1 MAWPSPQDYS
11 EAVQNPILTF
21 SDGELK
27 RGQIEVNNLGLLKP
41 CSGAFAVVFKI
52 KILPQAWAI
61 KCFTSEILDQQR
73 RYEAISIYLSK
84 VALPYTVPFTYM
96 QNGIMIYGH
105 KYPLLK
111 MEWVHGESLN
121 SFVARSINYPDTLLS
136 LAKVWV
142 SMMAD
147 LKAVNIA
154 HGDLQH
160 GNIVVVGDQLKL
172 IDYDG
177 MFVPSLAGKQS
188 NEIGH
193 RNYQLPSRSQWD
205 YGPYLDNFS
214 AWVIYVSLVALA
226 VHPELWNSHQ
236 GGDECLIF
244 RKEDFTNPAASA
256 ILRDLNSSP
265 NDELRFLIEMFT
277 SLFSLSPQDVPSLD
291 GNLPTIKIVPPKPW
305 WSDSVERP
313 VQLEEKQ
320 TAEVNQIAE
329 EEPVVSD
336 PGWII
341 DSLAADKPIEQVAF
355 RSQPKEL
362 RIVAVGS
369 LALIFLTR
377 FLIEMPVSELFVMVS
392 FVLGL
397 NILLCFIR
405 YKNDPSHAEFE
416 SFKKESKKFLSKI
429 REHQTLMDSI
439 SAERLALQEKLAKS
453 EREHADQKKRLTAS
467 LQAEIATNQANL
479 NIQLQ
484 SVNRRRQEI
493 GTAETNKKN
502 SLQGT
507 IGNQILTQERK
518 ISGLNQREAD
528 EKSNVIKALQDNH
541 VQSRL
546 CSRSIAFCSISGIGT
561 AYRSRLIAAGI
572 VTAADIDWR
581 VSQVYGIGPAKRV
594 ALMAWRQNLEA
605 EARRTA
611 PTLSLQDKWVIE
623 NKYHQERQNL
633 EAEKQ
638 RLQSELNAQI
648 ASARQYFAD
657 VRQSLNQEEQQIR
670 SANAYERNRIQ
681 QEYDGRFAELDAS
694 LNTARNQVA
703 PAMNELSEK
712 FRTAQKQVFAFR
724 WKSAKH
730 DKEGRRFA
738 SLRFRNY
745 LHRIIRA

>member
-1 MAWPSPQDYS
+1 MAWPTNQDYS
-11 EAVQNPILTF
+11 EAVQNPPLTF
-21 SDGELK
+21 SDVELK
-27 RGQIEVNNLGLLKP
+27 KGQVNVDKNGLPIP
-41 CSGAFAVVFKI
+41 CSGAFAVVFKV
-52 KILPQAWAI
+52 KILPQSWAI

-73 RYEAISIYLSK
+73 RYEAISNYLAK
-84 VALPYTVPFTYM
+84 VALPYTVPFTFM
-96 QNGIMIYGH
+96 QNGIMVYGQ

-111 MEWVHGESLN
+111 MQWVQGESLS

-142 SMMAD
+142 RMMAD

-177 MFVPSLAGKQS
+177 MFVPALAGQQS

-193 RNYQLPSRSQWD
+193 RNYQLPSRSRWD

-226 VHPELWNSHQ
+226 VHPELWNAHQ

-244 RKEDFTNPAASA
+244 RKEDFVNPANSA
-256 ILRDLNSSP
+256 ILRDLQSSP

-277 SLFSLSPQDVPSLD
+277 SLFSLSSQDVPSLD
-291 GNLPTIKIVPPKPW
+291 GNLRTIKIEPPKPW

-313 VQLEEKQ
+313 VQPEEKQ
-320 TAEVNQIAE
+320 TAETNRTLE
-329 EEPVVSD
+329 EEPAIPD

-341 DSLAADKPIEQVAF
+341 DSLTADKPIEPVVFQ
-355 RSQPKEL
+355 SQQKEL

-369 LALIFLTR
+369 LALVFLTR
-377 FLIEMPVSELFVMVS
+377 FFVEMPVSELFVMVS
-392 FVLGL
+392 FVFGL
-397 NILLCFIR
+397 NILLCFVR
-405 YKNDPSHAEFE
+405 YQNDTSHAQFE
-416 SFKKESKKFLSKI
+416 AFRKESKKFLSQI

-439 SAERLALQEKLAKS
+439 SAERLALQEKLAKT
-453 EREHADQKKRLTAS
+453 ERELAGQKNRLSSS
-467 LQAEIATNQANL
+467 LQAELARIQTNL
-479 NIQLQ
+479 NSQLQ
-484 SVNRRRQEI
+484 SVNQRRQET
-493 GTAETNKKN
+493 GTAETNKRN

-507 IGNQILTQERK
+507 IGNQISDLDRKNSSLWQQE
-518 ISGLNQREAD
+518 NN
-528 EKSNVIKALQDNH
+528 EKNNALASLQDSHIQN
-541 VQSRL
+541 RL
-546 CSRSIAFCSISGIGT
+546 RSRSILGSSISGIGVT
-561 AYRSRLIAAGI
+561 YKARLAAAGI
-572 VTAADIDWR
+572 TTAADIDWR
-581 VSQVYGIGPAKRV
+581 VSQVYGIGPAKQA
-594 ALMAWRQNLEA
+594 ALSAWRHILEA
-605 EARRTA
+605 EARRSA
-611 PTLSLQDKWVIE
+611 PTLSTQDRLAIE
-623 NKYHQERQNL
+623 NKYRQERQNL

-638 RLQSELNAQI
+638 RFQSELNAQI

-670 SANAYERNRIQ
+670 SANAYEENRIQ
-681 QEYDGRFAELDAS
+681 QEFDARFAELDAS

-712 FRTAQKQVFAFR
+712 IANCAKTGFALR

-738 SLRFRNY
+738 SLRFRDY
-745 LHRIIRA
+745 MHKIVST